1 MSAMGIGKGSYGT
14 RATLFPNA
22 DKEVLLGEPSLI
34 LQVLKKIKTLLGLPQ
49 V

>member
-22 DKEVLLGEPSLI
+22 DKEPRLI